1 MDAGRVQD
9 VRRAVYPRLTVGRL
23 LNEVRDRALTR
34 PWLLVPPLL
43 GLLGQN
49 VLSLLSPGAPGAM
62 VLKTALTALF
72 TVAVTTI
79 FAELWLG
86 DGKSVSP
93 GRLVETGAV
102 FVLPYPLLL
111 VFGIMTTPFVYWV
124 LHADVPRAVSVGVLY
139 LVLAAG
145 KLAAFTLGALSSIA
159 AARRRE
165 SAGTLGAL
173 LLGAR
178 VLWANLGFF
187 FLLLTGFWVFQE
199 ACVFLSRT
207 LAPGLVSGFFTT
219 AIPLFG
225 AVAFPIEAW
234 RSGRL
239 SK

>member
-1 MDAGRVQD
+1 MDAGRLQD

-49 VLSLLSPGAPGAM
+49 VLSLLSPGAPGA
-62 VLKTALTALF
+62 VALKTVLTALF
-72 TVAVTTI
+72 TVAVTTL

-93 GRLVETGAV
+93 GRLAETGAL

-111 VFGIMTTPFVYWV
+111 VFGVMTTPFVYWI
-124 LHADVPRAVSVGVLY
+124 LHADVSQAVSLGALY
-139 LVLAAG
+139 LVLAGG
-145 KLAAFTLGALSSIA
+145 KLAAFALGALSAIA

-165 SAGTLGAL
+165 SAGPLGAL

-187 FLLLTGFWVFQE
+187 ILLLTGFWVFQE
-199 ACVFLSRT
+199 ACVFLTRT
-207 LAPGLVSGFFTT
+207 LAPGPVSGFFTT

>member
-23 LNEVRDRALTR
+23 FNEVRDRALTR

-62 VLKTALTALF
+62 VLKTVLTALF
-72 TVAVTTI
+72 TVAVTI
-79 FAELWLG
+79 LFAELWLG

-93 GRLVETGAV
+93 GRLVETGAL

-111 VFGIMTTPFVYWV
+111 VFGVMTTPFVYWI
-124 LHADVPRAVSVGVLY
+124 LHADVPRAVSLGALY

-145 KLAAFTLGALSSIA
+145 KLAAFALGALSSIA

-178 VLWANLGFF
+178 TLRANFKFF
-187 FLLLTGFWVFQE
+187 FLLLAGFWVFQE
-199 ACVFLSRT
+199 ACVFLART
-207 LAPGLVSGFFTT
+207 LAPGLVSGFVTT